1 MASPVVSHPLVQPLA
16 RPEETP
22 ECESST
28 CHGISVHD
36 PVYHHDLWWNW
47 VGLLGLAVLV
57 LGAVGFMVGRII
69 AM

>member
-1 MASPVVSHPLVQPLA
+1 MSGGIARTPLVQPLA
-16 RPEETP
+16 QPEETP

-36 PVYHHDLWWNW
+36 PVYQHDVWWNW
-47 VGLLGLAVLV
+47 VGLLGVAFFT
-57 LGAVGFMVGRII
+57 LGAVGFMIGRVV